1 MTDYIIRRV
10 LLAIPTILLVMFAT
24 FMMLRMVPG
33 NLVEIILAEDPYHTE
48 EDKVALEEQLGL
60 DEPIPTQFV
69 KYVGN
74 ALTGD
79 LGTSPWTQQ
88 AVTAELKRRL
98 PVTLEFGFFAI
109 FLGLLIAIPIGVWSA
124 MRQDTWGDYA
134 GRTFAILALSVPY
147 FFTATLLV
155 VFPVIWFGW
164 APPLVY
170 KGWSDGPFQHI
181 YYFFFP
187 ALLLGFNLAGGVMR
201 MTRTMMLEVLRQDYI
216 RTAWSKGL
224 RERVIIT
231 RHSLRNALI
240 PVVTIVG
247 LQVSVAIGGTLILE
261 TIFNMP
267 GVGRYFIGAVFQRDY
282 PSVQG
287 VVLVLAIVVVFF
299 NILVDVLYGVLDP
312 RIRFG

>member
-48 EDKVALEEQLGL
+48 EDKVALEKQLGL

>member
-48 EDKVALEEQLGL
+48 EDKVALEKQLGL

-74 ALTGD
+74 AMTGD

-88 AVTAELKRRL
+88 AVTSELKRRL